1 MPNYSNKNFSPD
13 ELKQVE
19 ELSELF
25 LTPREIAR
33 MLQIDCQ
40 IILEQIDA
48 EDGQLYEAFMRG
60 RLQSEVDLRKGIL
73 QLAKA
78 GSSPAQTMAMDLL
91 NKSKAK
97 MLDR

>member
-1 MPNYSNKNFSPD
+1 MQKSLNDITS
-13 ELKQVE
+13 E
-19 ELSELF
+19 ELAEVERLAALYF
-25 LTPREIAR
+25 TPREIAL
-33 MLQIDCQ
+33 MLQVKFPE
-40 IILEQIDA
+40 ILIQFDNEHGEFYDA
-48 EDGQLYEAFMRG
+48 FQSG

-78 GSSPAQTMAMDLL
+78 GSSPAQTMAMDLF

>member
-1 MPNYSNKNFSPD
+1 MQKSLVDTNP
-13 ELKQVE
+13 E
-19 ELSELF
+19 ELAEVERLSALF
-25 LTPREIAR
+25 FTPREISL
-33 MLQIDCQ
+33 MLELDIRQIND
-40 IILEQIDA
+40 
-48 EDGQLYEAFMRG
+48 QLDQKEGNFYCAFLKG
-60 RLQSEVDLRKGIL
+60 RLQNEVDLRKAIL